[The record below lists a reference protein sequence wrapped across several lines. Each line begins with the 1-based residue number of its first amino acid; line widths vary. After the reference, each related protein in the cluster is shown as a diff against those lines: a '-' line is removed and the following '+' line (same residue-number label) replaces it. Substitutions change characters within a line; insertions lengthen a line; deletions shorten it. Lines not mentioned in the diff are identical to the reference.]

1 MAEILADDKGGGQK
15 GARKSLGMLLLAC
28 LVLPVGPTVQADIY
42 KYEDYRGH
50 IYLTDKPMKGRYRL
64 LKVFR
69 NMGAR
74 PVTSGL
80 NAETYRRNRARFTPI
95 IDAVAER
102 LELAPELLHAV
113 VKAESAYDPNAVSKA
128 GAVGLM
134 QLMPGTAEVYGVA
147 DRRDPVANVNGGA
160 RYLRDLLE
168 LFGQNLELAL
178 AAYNA
183 GENAVKSYGNRI
195 PPYPE
200 TQGYVR
206 KVLSFYQANAGG
218 S

>member
-1 MAEILADDKGGGQK
+1 
-15 GARKSLGMLLLAC
+15 LLLAC
-28 LVLPVGPTVQADIY
+28 LLLLAGASAQAEIY

-50 IYLTDKPMKGRYRL
+50 IYLTDQPMKGPYRL
-64 LKVFR
+64 LKVFSNSGR
-69 NMGAR
+69 KRTGASVNAKQYR
-74 PVTSGL
+74 L
-80 NAETYRRNRARFTPI
+80 NRQRYGPI

-102 LELAPELLHAV
+102 VALPRELLHAV
-113 VKAESAYDPNAVSKA
+113 VRAESAYDPDAVSRA

-134 QLMPGTAEVYGVA
+134 QLMPGTAETYGVA
-147 DRRDPVANVNGGA
+147 DRRDPVANLYGGA
-160 RYLRDLLE
+160 QYLRDLLE
-168 LFGQNLELAL
+168 LFGQDLELAL

-183 GENAVKSYGNRI
+183 GENAVKSYGNQI

-206 KVLSFYQANAGG
+206 KVLSFYQASANG